1 MSIYEQCEVL
11 SINNLVFRAIGKI
24 VLKNNSEWNITH
36 LHFMVNEA
44 EDNKYEAV
52 CLELSFFNSGETIK
66 EAISDLIKNILSYF
80 NENIKSSSDI
90 NKLIG
95 DIDTN
100 TMDMYW
106 KPYRVFDY
114 QLAKVGADINH
125 ILEEQI
131 RKEVEAYC
139 ENKMKEYQNE
149 VEKLLEEK
157 NLDLSQKYKLNNV
170 DIKEIERK
178 YIA

>member
-11 SINNLVFRAIGKI
+11 SIDNLVFRAIGKI
-24 VLKNNSEWNITH
+24 VLKNNSEWNIPH

-44 EDNKYEAV
+44 EDGIYEAV
-52 CLELSFFNSGETIK
+52 CLELSFFNSGKSIK

-80 NENIKSSSDI
+80 NENIKSSPDI

-95 DIDTN
+95 DINTN

-106 KPYRVFDY
+106 KQYRVFDY

-125 ILEEQI
+125 KLEEQI
-131 RKEVEAYC
+131 RKEVETYC
-139 ENKMKEYQNE
+139 ENKMKEYKNE
-149 VEKLLEEK
+149 VKKLLEEK

-170 DIKEIERK
+170 NIKEIEEK

>member
-1 MSIYEQCEVL
+1 M
-11 SINNLVFRAIGKI
+11 
-24 VLKNNSEWNITH
+24 
-36 LHFMVNEA
+36 
-44 EDNKYEAV
+44 
-52 CLELSFFNSGETIK
+52 
-66 EAISDLIKNILSYF
+66 
-80 NENIKSSSDI
+80 
-90 NKLIG
+90 
-95 DIDTN
+95 
-100 TMDMYW
+100 
-106 KPYRVFDY
+106 
-114 QLAKVGADINH
+114 GADINH

-149 VEKLLEEK
+149 VKKLLEEK

>member
-1 MSIYEQCEVL
+1 M
-11 SINNLVFRAIGKI
+11 
-24 VLKNNSEWNITH
+24 
-36 LHFMVNEA
+36 
-44 EDNKYEAV
+44 
-52 CLELSFFNSGETIK
+52 
-66 EAISDLIKNILSYF
+66 
-80 NENIKSSSDI
+80 
-90 NKLIG
+90 
-95 DIDTN
+95 
-100 TMDMYW
+100 
-106 KPYRVFDY
+106 
-114 QLAKVGADINH
+114 GADINH

-149 VEKLLEEK
+149 VEKLNEVKKLLEEK

>member
-24 VLKNNSEWNITH
+24 VLKNNSEWNIPH

-52 CLELSFFNSGETIK
+52 YLELSFFNSGETIK

-106 KPYRVFDY
+106 KQYRV
-114 QLAKVGADINH
+114 LITN
-125 ILEEQI
+125 
-131 RKEVEAYC
+131 
-139 ENKMKEYQNE
+139 
-149 VEKLLEEK
+149 
-157 NLDLSQKYKLNNV
+157 
-170 DIKEIERK
+170 
-178 YIA
+178 